1 MADVKL
7 LGNGDL
13 SWNRP
18 QSPSYFELERFQAV
32 KSGTL
37 KSIRVYL
44 DGGSAGVK
52 VALYSDN
59 SGSPNAL
66 LVSATAACT
75 TGWNTINVSDVSIVS
90 GTYYWIGH
98 ITDNY
103 YLPAYNSGGTALY
116 KAASYSSFTFPNP
129 AGTGFTKDTWTFA
142 HAGWGAE
149 SAGGAVVP
157 VMLSQYRR
165 RVA

>member
-13 SWNRP
+13 SWNQY
-18 QSPSYFELERFQAV
+18 QSPSYFQLDKFQAV

-59 SGSPNAL
+59 AGSPNAL
-66 LVSATAACT
+66 LVSATAACVN
-75 TGWNTINVSDVSIVS
+75 GWNTISVSDVSIVS
-90 GTYYWIGH
+90 GTNYWIGH
-98 ITDNY
+98 NTDNY
-103 YLPAYNSGGTALY
+103 WVRAIGSGGTAMY
-116 KAASYSSFTFPNP
+116 KSASYSAFTFPNP
-129 AGTGFTKDTWTFA
+129 AGSGFTGDTWSYA
-142 HAGWGAE
+142 LAGWGAE